1 MDDKMTIGDALNI
14 ANVASDCLA
23 DHGDQDVR
31 ELAIAARRLVSHIA
45 EQSRELE
52 REQARCR
59 SLARG
64 NALRVEGDRL
74 EEGTDVGGRRDFL
87 AGRAVHAGQGLC
99 LLTCLGWQPVRYES
113 NMPHQPVLYMPL
125 PGVQQD
131 VVIAVPREAR
141 FAWPEGLRR
150 REVFQDGSRASWSAS
165 RV

>member
-1 MDDKMTIGDALNI
+1 MDDKMTIDNELNI
-14 ANVASDCLA
+14 ANVANDCLA

-31 ELAIAARRLVSHIA
+31 ELAIAAKRLVSHI
-45 EQSRELE
+45 EDQSRELE

-87 AGRAVHAGQGLC
+87 AGRGVHAGQALC

-113 NMPHQPVLYMPL
+113 NMPHDGRVLYLSL

-131 VVIAVPREAR
+131 VVIAVPREVR
-141 FAWPEGLRR
+141 FAWPEELRR
-150 REVFQDGSRASWSAS
+150 M
-165 RV
+165 

>member
-1 MDDKMTIGDALNI
+1 MDNKMTIGDALNI

-23 DHGDQDVR
+23 DLRDQGVR
-31 ELAIAARRLVSHIA
+31 ELAIAAKRLVSHIA

-113 NMPHQPVLYMPL
+113 NMPREASVLYLPL
-125 PGVQQD
+125 PGVDHD

-141 FAWPEGLRR
+141 FAWPEELRR
-150 REVFQDGSRASWSAS
+150 V
-165 RV
+165 